1 MTMAGKSPDLAELAA
16 LPVDGDGPVFAEPW
30 QAGAFAMTLKLHEAG
45 HFTWCEWAT
54 CLSQEIA
61 RAQASGDPDL
71 GNTYYDHWM
80 AALER
85 IVTSKGVLSAESLLT
100 RKEAWREAM
109 ERTPHGE
116 PVTLQAEIVRGP
128 GSTDTSSS

>member
-1 MTMAGKSPDLAELAA
+1 MTATPSELALDELSA
-16 LPVDGDGPVFAEPW
+16 LPRDGDGPVFAEPW

-45 HFTWCEWAT
+45 HFTWSEWAT

-61 RAQASGDPDL
+61 RAQAKGDPDL

-85 IVTSKGVLSAESLLT
+85 IVTDKGVLSRESLLS

-116 PVTLQAEIVRGP
+116 PVTLQAEISQAAGS
-128 GSTDTSSS
+128 STD